1 MKWSARHEE
10 HLIRHL
16 NGEEP
21 LPHPTPRWWVV
32 LLLCTLVVVAWNLII
47 VVKL

>member
-32 LLLCTLVVVAWNLII
+32 LGLCTVGVLLFDLLIMI
-47 VVKL
+47 KL